1 MNNINDTMEC
11 DINQLQAGL
20 QSGSCSL
27 IDVREYPEY
36 AGGRVKG
43 AKLIPLGDVEQRY
56 NEIDRN
62 NTVYVMCRSGKR
74 GGEAQKKLSALGFSD
89 VKNVEG
95 GIEAWKA
102 AGLPVEKDANAVWSL
117 ERQVRF
123 AAGSLVVIGVLL
135 SLISP
140 YFILLSAF
148 VGAGLVF
155 AAVTDTCGMAMAL
168 AKMPWNKQQGATCE
182 PAARKA

>member
-1 MNNINDTMEC
+1 M
-11 DINQLQAGL
+11 
-20 QSGSCSL
+20 
-27 IDVREYPEY
+27 PERKTRRRGAEKTY
-36 AGGRVKG
+36 A
-43 AKLIPLGDVEQRY
+43 
-56 NEIDRN
+56 
-62 NTVYVMCRSGKR
+62 RSV
-74 GGEAQKKLSALGFSD
+74 LTNVS
-89 VKNVEG
+89 NVEG

-182 PAARKA
+182 PAVRKA